1 MYDYP
6 MSLIS
11 LSTWSIFLAGWVKG
25 IILSHWGG
33 VGGGPWDFS
42 VSPSPFGLDFGTL
55 DFGLILSFK
64 IHDVNST
71 WHCTVGKFGG
81 QPYKKSDWS
90 SYLLI
95 GHRGLWLDIIS
106 SDWLSWPLIGHHV
119 LWLVI
124 SHYVNHIH
132 HVLISFSHSHFLIF
146 SFYIDTRRYCQVT
159 GTGIRDGKWEMGNGK

>member
-1 MYDYP
+1 MP
-6 MSLIS
+6 PSLFENIHYLL
-11 LSTWSIFLAGWVKG
+11 LSSDWDWDWAWAWD
-25 IILSHWGG
+25 WG
-33 VGGGPWDFS
+33 PR
-42 VSPSPFGLDFGTL
+42 FGTGIW
-55 DFGLILSFK
+55 DWDWGLG
-64 IHDVNST
+64 T
-71 WHCTVGKFGG
+71 ATVGKFRGW
-81 QPYKKSDWS
+81 PYKKSDWS